1 MLGLLPLQ
9 KNVLGKSKFCNEISV
24 MAMSVNTF
32 MLDKSIENNINQ
44 RVAQLKKGDTFFE
57 KHSKIAF
64 LCRNKFELTWAAGL
78 D

>member
-1 MLGLLPLQ
+1 
-9 KNVLGKSKFCNEISV
+9 

-44 RVAQLKKGDTFFE
+44 RVAQLKKCDTFFE